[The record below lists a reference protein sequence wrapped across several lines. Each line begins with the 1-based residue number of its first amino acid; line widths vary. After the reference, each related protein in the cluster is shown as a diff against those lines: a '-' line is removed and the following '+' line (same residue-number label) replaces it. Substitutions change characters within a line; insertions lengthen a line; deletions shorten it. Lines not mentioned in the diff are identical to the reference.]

1 VRSHGGG
8 SFVIGGGQMVTHGGW
23 QAAQKKAKKQEIR
36 SCTCGEEC
44 KHFRH
49 HPAGT
54 AVT

>member
-1 VRSHGGG
+1 
-8 SFVIGGGQMVTHGGW
+8 VIGGGQMVTHGGW
-23 QAAQKKAKKQEIR
+23 KAAQKKAKKQEIR

-44 KHFRH
+44 KHLRH